1 MCILKINTGIT
12 TLPLLMQPG
21 FGKNVCKVKEKLK
34 DGFHDNKW
42 TMSSKGYSI
51 KEGYAWLTPTH
62 PTLNWTNIVWN
73 SWNVPKHSM
82 TTWLRM
88 NEGMNVKSKLFRF
101 GICLMMMVYLV
112 PRTTVK
118 MEHLFTGFVCIFVK
132 VQTCLLHWFGGS
144 FLTIDRLSAASR
156 NTMQWKFKVD
166 MFNAYCYAIWFQ
178 RNNARINTWL
188 VRPEVTVARIEDDI
202 KRRIKM
208 KCKAI
213 VDQSELLWLQNM
225 MLV

>member
-1 MCILKINTGIT
+1 
-12 TLPLLMQPG
+12 
-21 FGKNVCKVKEKLK
+21 
-34 DGFHDNKW
+34 
-42 TMSSKGYSI
+42 MSSKGYSI

-62 PTLNWTNIVWN
+62 PSLKWTNIVWN
-73 SWNVPKHSM
+73 SWNIPKHSL

-101 GICLMMMVYLV
+101 GCCTDDWCILCHGQ
-112 PRTTVK
+112 PETV
-118 MEHLFTGFVCIFVK
+118 EHLFTNCVYAVK

-144 FLTIDRLSAASR
+144 FPTIDRLSAANR
-156 NTMQWKFKVD
+156 NTMQWKFKVA
-166 MFNAYCYAIWFQ
+166 MFNAYYYAIWFQ
-178 RNNARINTWL
+178 RNNARINAWL

-225 MLV
+225 ILALLLRLFGRSGMGLSRGPAWWNEEWAMDLSSTPCGVVFGVFG